1 MSVIWHLG
9 VCGMATT
16 LDDRCFLD
24 PLKTIIN
31 PNPHPGAGGGPLP
44 RTHIWSHEHHTVE
57 TEAAIP
63 GHGPVSRLRV
73 RDKVRVRAALARS
86 LAVLAMPGLFRAMQP
101 CNHAAVQPCG
111 RATMR
116 PMGHPS
122 RMRGSSSCTLDYVH
136 CAPVFSSTMHPRNIE
151 PSGQP

>member
-1 MSVIWHLG
+1 
-9 VCGMATT
+9 MATT

-63 GHGPVSRLRV
+63 SHGPVSRLRV

-116 PMGHPS
+116 PIH
-122 RMRGSSSCTLDYVH
+122 RGCVALVHAHSIMYTVLQYSLRLCAQETSSQVVS
-136 CAPVFSSTMHPRNIE
+136 PRFDHLIRLE
-151 PSGQP
+151 W